1 MKFFLLLTFYCLL
14 SLGCFSKGG
23 SGIYYIKGIAYKS
36 DSTIIKNQEIKVKI
50 GKHTKVFKTDSIG
63 AFELEI
69 PWETVCPSR
78 ITAKERNKGNSKLNP
93 HLISIVCS
101 GLEILI
107 ENEWKKYAK
116 LFPETKEEVTLIK
129 DLYFKQ
135 RK

>member
-1 MKFFLLLTFYCLL
+1 MKYFLIYAFCSLLTLAVHA
-14 SLGCFSKGG
+14 KGG

-36 DSTIIKNQEIKVKI
+36 DSTTIKNQEIKVKI

-69 PWETVCPSR
+69 PWETVCPSG
-78 ITAKERNKGNSKLNP
+78 ISAKERTKGNSRLNP
-93 HLISIVCS
+93 HLISITCS
-101 GLEILI
+101 KLEIII

-135 RK
+135 RE